1 MFNKNMRKIALE
13 KGFTLNEYSLR
24 KLGDGGFAGKAL
36 DINSEKDIFDYLGMD
51 FKTPEERNMWKF
63 INNVNFSFFICL
75 KCKSSKGFVFY
86 SANKLL
92 WILLLM
98 VLMIKIYT
106 LNYLKFFNSDPRV
119 KFVKFYCIPLI
130 ILTH

>member
-51 FKTPEERNMWKF
+51 FKTPEERNM
-63 INNVNFSFFICL
+63 
-75 KCKSSKGFVFY
+75 
-86 SANKLL
+86 
-92 WILLLM
+92 
-98 VLMIKIYT
+98 
-106 LNYLKFFNSDPRV
+106 
-119 KFVKFYCIPLI
+119 
-130 ILTH
+130 